1 MVAPHAVDVHPSN
14 RRQLL
19 AWDGDEGAY
28 WAAHAAEFDRTV
40 ARYTGPLLDA
50 AGITT
55 TDRVLDIG
63 CGTGKTTLDAAR
75 RAPGGGAVG
84 VDLSSA
90 MLDVARPAAA
100 REGLATVRFVQGD
113 AQVHPFGPDVFDVA
127 ISRTGAMFF
136 ADPVEA
142 FGNIARALVPG
153 GRLALLVWQPPSAN
167 EWFSE
172 IVTTF
177 AAGRSLPAPPPEAPG
192 PFSLADPQRTRGI
205 LEQAGFTDVEI
216 RPLAEPMWFGRDADA
231 AVEFIRGIAGWML
244 EGLDEQ
250 ARADALRALHRTAE
264 AHLTDDGVEFGS
276 ATWLITAR
284 RR

>member
-1 MVAPHAVDVHPSN
+1 
-14 RRQLL
+14 
-19 AWDGDEGAY
+19 
-28 WAAHAAEFDRTV
+28 
-40 ARYTGPLLDA
+40 
-50 AGITT
+50 
-55 TDRVLDIG
+55 
-63 CGTGKTTLDAAR
+63 
-75 RAPGGGAVG
+75 
-84 VDLSSA
+84 
-90 MLDVARPAAA
+90 
-100 REGLATVRFVQGD
+100 
-113 AQVHPFGPDVFDVA
+113 VFDVA